1 MRVLGIDPGV
11 ATIGFGV
18 VECDRVRSQLVQYGV
33 ITTPAGL
40 PLSRRLLQISE
51 DMQELITTF
60 KPDEAAVEELFF
72 SKNITTGISVAHGRG
87 VLLLEL
93 ERAGVPVFEYTPL
106 QVKQAVVGYGK
117 ADKNQVQQMTK
128 AILGL
133 EKIPK
138 DRPVL
143 FTPNHQS
150 YADVPILLHALK
162 DFDFGFLMRM
172 QLNKLFAIE
181 QISHILHCVPIN
193 QENAR
198 EGIKALNKTAEQ
210 IKDGL
215 SMVVFPEG
223 KRGFSNTPDEFKN
236 GAFKIVQK
244 TGVTVVPIYIPGRS
258 LTASRPSKI

>member
-1 MRVLGIDPGV
+1 MENFKAKAFSYI
-11 ATIGFGV
+11 TFGKIFGHLFV
-18 VECDRVRSQLVQYGV
+18 VMEPKIFYHKMLENQGK
-33 ITTPAGL
+33 
-40 PLSRRLLQISE
+40 
-51 DMQELITTF
+51 QE
-60 KPDEAAVEELFF
+60 
-72 SKNITTGISVAHGRG
+72 
-87 VLLLEL
+87 
-93 ERAGVPVFEYTPL
+93 
-106 QVKQAVVGYGK
+106 K
-117 ADKNQVQQMTK
+117 ADKFGFPAVKKWAKYVCKVAKVNVTVE
-128 AILGL
+128 GL
-133 EKIPK
+133 EKIPT

-162 DFDFGFLMRM
+162 DFNFGFLMRM

-198 EGIKALNKTAEQ
+198 EGVKSLNKTAEQ

-244 TGVTVVPIYIPGRS
+244 TGVTVVPIYIRN
-258 LTASRPSKI
+258 AFKILEGAGGVITPTDVSVTVLDPIETSAMNREQVRELNEKVHKIILEESMKYKED

>member
-1 MRVLGIDPGV
+1 MKDFKKKLFSY
-11 ATIGFGV
+11 ATFAKVFGHIFV
-18 VECDRVRSQLVQYGV
+18 VMEPKIFYHKQLEKQGK
-33 ITTPAGL
+33 
-40 PLSRRLLQISE
+40 
-51 DMQELITTF
+51 QE
-60 KPDEAAVEELFF
+60 
-72 SKNITTGISVAHGRG
+72 
-87 VLLLEL
+87 
-93 ERAGVPVFEYTPL
+93 
-106 QVKQAVVGYGK
+106 K
-117 ADKNQVQQMTK
+117 ADKFGFK
-128 AILGL
+128 AVKKWAKFVCNAAKVDITVEGL
-133 EKIPK
+133 EKIPT
-138 DRPVL
+138 DRPLL

-150 YADVPILLHALK
+150 YADVPILLHVLK

-210 IKDGL
+210 INNGF

-244 TGVTVVPIYIPGRS
+244 TGVTIVPIYMRNVFKILEGSGGVITP
-258 LTASRPSKI
+258 TAVKVTILDPIETSEMNREQVKELNEKVYNVILEESKKYND

>member
-1 MRVLGIDPGV
+1 MENFKKKAFSYITFGKIFGHLFVVMEPKIFYHKMLEKQGKQQKADEFGFTAVKKWAKFVCKV
-11 ATIGFGV
+11 AKV
-18 VECDRVRSQLVQYGV
+18 
-33 ITTPAGL
+33 
-40 PLSRRLLQISE
+40 
-51 DMQELITTF
+51 
-60 KPDEAAVEELFF
+60 
-72 SKNITTGISVAHGRG
+72 NIT
-87 VLLLEL
+87 
-93 ERAGVPVFEYTPL
+93 
-106 QVKQAVVGYGK
+106 VK
-117 ADKNQVQQMTK
+117 
-128 AILGL
+128 GL
-133 EKIPK
+133 EKIPT

-198 EGIKALNKTAEQ
+198 EGVKALNKTAEQ
-210 IKDGL
+210 IKNGL
-215 SMVVFPEG
+215 SMVVYPEG

-244 TGVTVVPIYIPGRS
+244 TGVTVVPIYTRN
-258 LTASRPSKI
+258 AFKILEGSGGIITPTDVKVTILDPIETSEMNREQVRELNEKVHKVILEESQKYND

>member
-1 MRVLGIDPGV
+1 MENFKEKL
-11 ATIGFGV
+11 F
-18 VECDRVRSQLVQYGV
+18 SY
-33 ITTPAGL
+33 
-40 PLSRRLLQISE
+40 
-51 DMQELITTF
+51 TTF
-60 KPDEAAVEELFF
+60 TKIFYH
-72 SKNITTGISVAHGRG
+72 KQ
-87 VLLLEL
+87 LE
-93 ERAGVPVFEYTPL
+93 
-106 QVKQAVVGYGK
+106 KQGKQEK
-117 ADKNQVQQMTK
+117 ADKFGFK
-128 AILGL
+128 AVKKWAKFVCKTAKVDITVEGL
-133 EKIPK
+133 EKIPT
-138 DRPVL
+138 DRPLL

-150 YADVPILLHALK
+150 YADVPILLHVLK

-210 IKDGL
+210 INNGF

-244 TGVTVVPIYIPGRS
+244 TGVTIVPIYMRNVFKILEGSGGVITP
-258 LTASRPSKI
+258 TAVKVTILDPIETSEMNREQVKQLNEKVYNVILEESKKYND